1 MIYDEGANNGTTS
14 AYVHNRTELYN
25 TISAGPYGGSGVTNV
40 TYDVVFTF
48 HTCDRIAL
56 RWQQNEYTTA
66 DSKVPAGKFIQF
78 KGTDL
83 LTVDLA
89 SKRVSNVTT
98 SADLLNDFRAL
109 GYNLGDLNPS

>member
-14 AYVHNRTELYN
+14 AYVHNRTELYS

-66 DSKVPAGKFIQF
+66 DI
-78 KGTDL
+78 
-83 LTVDLA
+83 
-89 SKRVSNVTT
+89 
-98 SADLLNDFRAL
+98 
-109 GYNLGDLNPS
+109 GYGR